1 MSCGDPTHF
10 DFGPRVARKLNVLIE
25 RRDRENEEAN
35 IYIVETAHDRTKE

>member
-25 RRDRENEEAN
+25 RRAGQNEDAN
-35 IYIVETAHDRTKE
+35 GYVIEIAL